1 MKIVCRLLISMFR
14 SSPVWSAYSR
24 DQMPK
29 WLREFLVSVGVIA
42 ITLTIFAVAI
52 ALGFFV
58 SIKLAQGSF
67 WMGVAVAISF
77 LVFVVL
83 PLRLWWVSRKARQS

>member
-1 MKIVCRLLISMFR
+1 MTQSG
-14 SSPVWSAYSR
+14 YSQR
-24 DQMPK
+24 WGFHRQVTAIMPK
-29 WLREFLVSVGVIA
+29 WLREFLVTVGVVA

-58 SIKLAQGSF
+58 SIQLAQGSF

>member
-1 MKIVCRLLISMFR
+1 
-14 SSPVWSAYSR
+14 
-24 DQMPK
+24 MPK
-29 WLREFLVSVGVIA
+29 WLREFLVRVGVIA

-67 WMGVAVAISF
+67 WMGVAILFRPIPERPPKMLSPRTVD
-77 LVFVVL
+77 
-83 PLRLWWVSRKARQS
+83 PLYATIEEFAAKGV